1 MSVYSGNSP
10 VYEQELFGLIACMRE
25 RQSEREGEERERERR
40 REGKRVGEE
49 IEREREGGGGAG
61 NTKKKGGGGD
71 GVETEGIIT
80 VAGYPGA
87 VLSVYQQA
95 SLLPLLTKSE
105 GSEGCLHQQ
114 KH

>member
-1 MSVYSGNSP
+1 
-10 VYEQELFGLIACMRE
+10 MRD
-25 RQSEREGEERERERR
+25 SEREGEERERERR

-61 NTKKKGGGGD
+61 NTKKRGGGGD
-71 GVETEGIIT
+71 GVETEGIIIT
-80 VAGYPGA
+80 VAGYPDA

-95 SLLPLLTKSE
+95 SLLPLLTESE